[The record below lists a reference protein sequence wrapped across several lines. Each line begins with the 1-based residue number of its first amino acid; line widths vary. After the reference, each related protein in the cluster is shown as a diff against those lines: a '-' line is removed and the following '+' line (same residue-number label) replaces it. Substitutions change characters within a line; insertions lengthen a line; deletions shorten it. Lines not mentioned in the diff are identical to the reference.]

1 MTRAETGQNRTAAA
15 RSGDDAEVRLGVI
28 GLGRMGAMH
37 ADNAAR
43 IPGLRVVAVS
53 DPHGPSLE
61 AAVARLGAAGH
72 ACPGGTRALGGGRV
86 RRVGGGLRR
95 GLRRLARRSR
105 RARPGG
111 TRAALAADPGEER
124 TDLDRLAFGDED
136 LAHGPVRG

>member
-1 MTRAETGQNRTAAA
+1 MVWAERPGVPSVAEQVEAPQAA
-15 RSGDDAEVRLGVI
+15 REQRARPRQLLSWRLSRRRPRPPRGC
-28 GLGRMGAMH
+28 
-37 ADNAAR
+37 
-43 IPGLRVVAVS
+43 
-53 DPHGPSLE
+53 PSSS
-61 AAVARLGAAGH
+61 
-72 ACPGGTRALGGGRV
+72 PF
-86 RRVGGGLRR
+86 RRGGGLRR